1 MVRAMSALVCEP
13 VRFWG
18 TPSPREHLLEVYKS
32 ESAFIDGL
40 VEFASAGLAAGEAFV
55 MLATA
60 EHRDAVTTALRER
73 GHALDAPPDVFI
85 ALDAEE
91 TLARF
96 MVDGA
101 PDEQRFDAVIGGVLE
116 RASSGGRPVRAFGEM
131 VALLWKEG
139 RCEATL
145 RVEQLWNRV
154 LRRHPLSL
162 FCAYPREESTREIT
176 DDFAHVC
183 AAHSQ
188 VAFT

>member
-1 MVRAMSALVCEP
+1 MSVSVCEP

-18 TPSPREHLLEVYKS
+18 TSSPREHLIEVYKS

-40 VEFASAGLAAGEAFV
+40 VAFASDGLAAGEAFV

-60 EHRDAVTTALRER
+60 EHRDAVEQALRER
-73 GHALDAPPDVFI
+73 GHDLDADTFV
-85 ALDAEE
+85 ALDAES

-96 MVDGA
+96 MVDGE
-101 PDEQRFDAVIGGVLE
+101 PDAKCFEAVIGAVLA
-116 RASSGGRPVRAFGEM
+116 RASAGGRPVRAFGEM
-131 VALLWKEG
+131 VALLWMEG
-139 RCEATL
+139 RREATL
-145 RVEQLWNRV
+145 RVEQLWNEV

-162 FCAYPREESTREIT
+162 FCAYPRLDATREIT
-176 DDFAHVC
+176 EDFAHVC

>member
-1 MVRAMSALVCEP
+1 MSVPACEP

-18 TPSPREHLLEVYKS
+18 APSPREHLLEVYKS

-40 VEFASAGLAAGEAFV
+40 VQFASEGLAAGEAFV
-55 MLATA
+55 VIATA
-60 EHRDAVTTALRER
+60 EHRRAVAAALRAR
-73 GHALDAPPDVFI
+73 GHDLEGSADAFI
-85 ALDAEE
+85 ALDAET

-96 MVDGA
+96 MVGGQ
-101 PDEQRFDAVIGGVLE
+101 PDAQRFQAVIGGVLE
-116 RASSGGRPVRAFGEM
+116 RAAAGGRPVRAFGEM
-131 VALLWKEG
+131 VALLWMEG

-145 RVEQLWNRV
+145 RLEQLWNRA
-154 LRRHPLSL
+154 LHRYPLSL

>member
-1 MVRAMSALVCEP
+1 MSVPAGESA
-13 VRFWG
+13 RFWG
-18 TPSPREHLLEVYKS
+18 ASSPREHLLEVYKS

-40 VEFASAGLAAGEAFV
+40 VEFASQGLAAGEAFV

-60 EHRDAVTTALRER
+60 GHRDAVTTTLQAR
-73 GHALDAPPDVFI
+73 GHDLQASPDTFI
-85 ALDAEE
+85 ALDAAE

-96 MVDGA
+96 MVDGK
-101 PDEQRFDAVIGGVLE
+101 PDEQRFEVVIGSLLE
-116 RASSGGRPVRAFGEM
+116 RASAGGRPVRAFGEM
-131 VALLWKEG
+131 VTLLWREG
-139 RCEATL
+139 HSGATL
-145 RVEQLWNRV
+145 QVEQLWNSV

-162 FCAYPREESTREIT
+162 FCACPREESTREIT

>member
-1 MVRAMSALVCEP
+1 MSVPACCEP

-18 TPSPREHLLEVYKS
+18 TSSPHEHLLEVYKS

-40 VEFASAGLAAGEAFV
+40 VEFASDGLAAGEAFV

-60 EHRDAVTTALRER
+60 PHRDAVERALRER
-73 GHALDAPPDVFI
+73 GHDLDALADAFI
-85 ALDAEE
+85 ALDAEA

-96 MVDGA
+96 MVDGE
-101 PDEQRFDAVIGGVLE
+101 PDAQRFDAVIGAVLA
-116 RASSGGRPVRAFGEM
+116 RASAGGKPVRAFGEM
-131 VALLWKEG
+131 VALLWMEG

-145 RVEQLWNRV
+145 HVELLWNRM

-162 FCAYPREESTREIT
+162 FCAYPRSESTREIT
-176 DDFAHVC
+176 EDFAHVC
-183 AAHSQ
+183 ATHSQ